1 METLKIAK
9 SKLASANKDI
19 LSFINAFVDDKSF
32 VETDAFVC
40 SQNVIEDAPG
50 EGVVSGFATVGDTG
64 VCLFEIGR
72 AHV

>member
-50 EGVVSGFATVGDTG
+50 EGVVAGLLPWA
-64 VCLFEIGR
+64 IR
-72 AHV
+72 ASAFSRLIPRF